1 VPVRD
6 SDGAGPEG
14 SCPGG
19 SAPGWAV
26 QLTPYR
32 SDVVRELEA
41 EVQAEYVVRYGGPDE
56 TPVDPTQFA
65 PPDGAFVVAYVG
77 DEPVAMGGF
86 RRHDEDS
93 VEVKRMFVAVGH
105 RGRGHARAVLAE
117 LERLAREAGYR
128 RVVLETGMRQPE
140 AIELY
145 ASAGYTPIA
154 GFGHYRDSPLNRC
167 FARLL

>member
-1 VPVRD
+1 VPVRG
-6 SDGAGPEG
+6 SAGVGPED
-14 SCPGG
+14 SPLGG
-19 SAPGWAV
+19 SALELAV
-26 QLTPYR
+26 RLTPYR

-56 TPVDPTQFA
+56 TPVDPAEFA
-65 PPDGAFVVAYVG
+65 PPDGAFVVAYAA

-93 VEVKRMFVAVGH
+93 VEIKRMFVSVGH

-117 LERLAREAGYR
+117 LEQLAREAGYR